1 MKFHRLAFAVSV
13 ISVAVL
19 TAGCSSTE
27 NKAENGTPEKPA
39 SPAPSQSKEPVLYTG
54 QEAFNRMMGLAL
66 KWSTDAQPARLESVL
81 TTETTGQNGKSTVWR
96 GFFASPRRRSVKT
109 IVCSGSRRPDAPP
122 FGVSAEGSEGAY
134 NADAANLAFLPLLV
148 KTDTDKAF
156 EITRQHGGDAI
167 LKKNAQ
173 QPHHLPVAQGPEA
186 ERARLVRHLRNER
199 DRQEGHQRDQRDHG
213 CLHARR
219 QVRLLVAETAKD
231 KVPRGARPWNPT
243 LADRTRKDGHP
254 TFIKT

>member
-1 MKFHRLAFAVSV
+1 MKFYRLAFAVGV

-19 TAGCSSTE
+19 TAGCGSTE
-27 NKAENGTPEKPA
+27 NNGGPEKPA

-66 KWSTDAQPARLESVL
+66 KWSADAQPARLESVL

-173 QPHHLPVAQGPEA
+173 QPITYLLLKDRKQNVPVWYVIYGTSEK
-186 ERARLVRHLRNER
+186 
-199 DRQEGHQRDQRDHG
+199 DRKGISVIN
-213 CLHARR
+213 A
-219 QVRLLVAETAKD
+219 TT
-231 KVPRGARPWNPT
+231 GAFMS
-243 LADRTRKDGHP
+243 AGK
-254 TFIKT
+254 

>member
-1 MKFHRLAFAVSV
+1 MKFYRLAFAVGV

-19 TAGCSSTE
+19 TAGCGSTE
-27 NKAENGTPEKPA
+27 NHGGPEKPA

-66 KWSTDAQPARLESVL
+66 KWSADAQPARLESVL

-173 QPHHLPVAQGPEA
+173 QPITYLLLKDRKQNVPVWYVIYGTSEK
-186 ERARLVRHLRNER
+186 
-199 DRQEGHQRDQRDHG
+199 DRKGISVIN
-213 CLHARR
+213 A
-219 QVRLLVAETAKD
+219 TT
-231 KVPRGARPWNPT
+231 GA
-243 LADRTRKDGHP
+243 
-254 TFIKT
+254 FISAGK

>member
-1 MKFHRLAFAVSV
+1 MKVYRLAFALSL
-13 ISVAVL
+13 ISVAIL
-19 TAGCSSTE
+19 TAGCNSTD
-27 NKAENGTPEKPA
+27 NTAEKPA
-39 SPAPSQSKEPVLYTG
+39 SAASSQSKEPVLYSG
-54 QEAFNRMMGLAL
+54 QEALNRMLGLAL

-134 NADAANLAFLPLLV
+134 NADAANLAFLPLLL

-167 LKKNAQ
+167 LKRNAQ
-173 QPHHLPVAQGPEA
+173 QPITYLLLKDRKQNVPVWYVIYGTSEK
-186 ERARLVRHLRNER
+186 
-199 DRQEGHQRDQRDHG
+199 DRKGISVIN
-213 CLHARR
+213 A
-219 QVRLLVAETAKD
+219 TT
-231 KVPRGARPWNPT
+231 GA
-243 LADRTRKDGHP
+243 
-254 TFIKT
+254 FISAGK